1 MQSQVHF
8 LMATTL
14 MHLIP
19 QKRKSIIKSSTK
31 RERVLGRDSGI
42 FEGRSSRKRRAA
54 AHMFLYKVVSK

>member
-31 RERVLGRDSGI
+31 VLGRDSVL